1 MSLPDIVRGA
11 LTGAGATAFLLS
23 ALRFLE
29 IWQAPVSPWTLIA
42 VSAALFMGSLL
53 VRAQGT
59 QAQGEAVKQKGQAAA
74 DPTADGQ
81 APAPLAASLA
91 EAAKALSSRGTSD
104 LGTLLSTMDPV
115 LLEDEYVY
123 VTVSQ
128 NRDDWP
134 DALRDASPLG
144 TFEEEE
150 GTSWIVSRTVAD
162 EADITYDAVFRGITL
177 SVHSSLTAV
186 GFLSVLTF
194 ALSEHGIAVNVVSAT
209 YHDHLFVPKEHV
221 RDTLSILR
229 GLQTGGAE
237 VTEAAPSEAAP
248 SSTPEEGETGE
259 RETGEEVQG

>member
-1 MSLPDIVRGA
+1 MSIPDIVRGA
-11 LTGAGATAFLLS
+11 LTGAGATAFLL
-23 ALRFLE
+23 ATLRFLE

-42 VSAALFMGSLL
+42 VSAALFMASLL
-53 VRAQGT
+53 V
-59 QAQGEAVKQKGQAAA
+59 QAQGEKSGEAGQAERQAA
-74 DPTADGQ
+74 EGRQVAGDPATDGQ
-81 APAPLAASLA
+81 APDPLAASLA
-91 EAAKALSSRGTSD
+91 EAAQALSSRGTSD

-115 LLEDEYVY
+115 LLDGEYVY
-123 VTVSQ
+123 LTVPE
-128 NRDDWP
+128 NRDEWP
-134 DALRDASPLG
+134 DALRDATPLG
-144 TFEEEE
+144 TFVEEE

-162 EADITYDAVFRGITL
+162 ESEMTYDAVFRGITL

-237 VTEAAPSEAAP
+237 VSQAA
-248 SSTPEEGETGE
+248 
-259 RETGEEVQG
+259 REDQGDGVDG